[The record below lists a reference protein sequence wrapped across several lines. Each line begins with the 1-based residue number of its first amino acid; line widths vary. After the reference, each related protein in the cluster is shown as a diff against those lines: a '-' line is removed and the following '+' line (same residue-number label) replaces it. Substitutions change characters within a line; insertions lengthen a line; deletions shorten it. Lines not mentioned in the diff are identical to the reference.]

1 MKLVVAN
8 PRWKSLLA
16 LIGALSF
23 VAAGAFIVL
32 YESGLAAFL
41 VGGAAIVFFGACAVV
56 CAFQLIDR
64 RPRLSLDDDGLFDGT
79 LGVGAIAWRDIADAQ
94 LHSVGNSHFV
104 CLRLRDPE
112 RWRSELPPHLQP
124 LFGLHEHAGFA
135 TINVNLSGL
144 GVDPHAVLALILKY
158 SAMYEPGR
166 G

>member
-1 MKLVVAN
+1 MKLVIAN
-8 PRWKSLLA
+8 PRWKSALA

-32 YESGLAAFL
+32 CESGLAAFL
-41 VGGAAIVFFGACAVV
+41 VGGAAIVFFGACAVI

-79 LGVGAIAWRDIADAQ
+79 LGVGVIPWRDIADAQ
-94 LHSVGNSHFV
+94 LHSVGKDHFV

-112 RWRSELPPHLQP
+112 RWHCELPAHLRSLSELHP
-124 LFGLHEHAGFA
+124 HAGFA
-135 TINVNLSGL
+135 TVNVNLSGL
-144 GVDPHAVLALILKY
+144 AVDPHTVLALILKY